1 MSWSEEQLDFF
12 AEKKYL
18 ILDEFLSSQQVREF
32 RKLADAGMES
42 GQFKEAGIGKGIE
55 QKVVKTERGDW
66 ICWLDENST
75 DPVVSDYWNKISEIH
90 QIINRNFYL
99 GLNDMEAHLAVY
111 QAGGFYKR
119 HSDRHQK
126 SSSRR
131 LSLVLYLNETWQ
143 ELDGGQLIIYLEG
156 ETVEVAPLAGRLVVF
171 MSELEHEVLPTQM
184 NRYSLTGW
192 AHHRELI

>member
-32 RKLADAGMES
+32 RKLADDGMES

-75 DPVVSDYWNKISEIH
+75 DPVVTDYWNKISEIH

-143 ELDGGQLIIYLEG
+143 ESDGGQLIIYLEG

-184 NRYSLTGW
+184 NRYSVTGW

>member
-75 DPVVSDYWNKISEIH
+75 DPVVTDYWNKISEIH

-143 ELDGGQLIIYLEG
+143 ESDGGQLIIYLEG

-184 NRYSLTGW
+184 NRYSVTGW